1 MDLKS
6 TKIGHL
12 ACFTAYAIFGLNI
25 IVCKDL
31 TSTHWISPLSL
42 TCMRSLVA
50 GALYWII
57 SLMMPAERVDKK
69 DILKILLASVLGF
82 LLPQVLFMMA
92 IENITPMDCSIV
104 SSTSPVCT
112 MIIAAFALKEP
123 ITLRK
128 AGGVALSLGG
138 ILFLILNS
146 VGMGAAN
153 RSTNVY
159 GILYMISNIIC
170 FSTYLGAFKPLIA
183 KYSPITFMKWVFL
196 FSTIMALPFSATEIA
211 AINYASLS
219 SSLLWELAFLIFCCT
234 FMTYYLIPLGQQC
247 IRPTLVSMYSYVQPI
262 IAIAV
267 SIWVGMD
274 TLTLPKVIAAIT
286 VFAGVVIVSYSRA
299 ADDKQE

>member
-12 ACFTAYAIFGLNI
+12 ACVSAYAIFGLNI

-31 TSTHWISPLSL
+31 TATHWISPMSL
-42 TCMRSLVA
+42 TCLRAIVA
-50 GALYWII
+50 GALYWMI
-57 SLMMPAERVDKK
+57 SFMMPDERVDRK
-69 DILKILLASVLGF
+69 DLPKIFVASILGF

-112 MIIAAFALKEP
+112 MIIAAIAVKEP
-123 ITLRK
+123 ITWRK

-159 GILYMISNIIC
+159 GLLYMISNIIC

-196 FSTIMALPFSATEIA
+196 FSTVIALPMSAVEITT
-211 AINYASLS
+211 INYLSLS
-219 SSLLWELAFLIFCCT
+219 SNLLWELAFLIFCCT
-234 FMTYYLIPLGQQC
+234 FMTYYLIPLGQQR

-262 IAIAV
+262 IAIAI
-267 SIWVGMD
+267 SIWIGMD
-274 TLTLPKVIAAIT
+274 TLTWQKVIAAIT
-286 VFAGVVIVSYSRA
+286 VFVGVVIVSYSRSA
-299 ADDKQE
+299 KDAE

>member
-1 MDLKS
+1 MESKN

-12 ACFTAYAIFGLNI
+12 ACFSAYAIFGLNI

-31 TSTHWISPLSL
+31 TTTHWISPTAL
-42 TCMRSLVA
+42 TCLRAVVA
-50 GALYWII
+50 GALYWLI
-57 SLMMPAERVDKK
+57 SLMMPAEKIDRK
-69 DILKILLASVLGF
+69 DLFKILAASVLGF
-82 LLPQVLFMMA
+82 LLPQILFMMA

-112 MIIAAFALKEP
+112 MIIAALALKEP

-146 VGMGAAN
+146 VGMGSGN
-153 RSTNVY
+153 RSTNLS
-159 GILYMISNIIC
+159 GILLMISNIIC

-196 FSTIMALPFSATEIA
+196 FSACMSLPFSANELTT
-211 AINYASLS
+211 INFFSLS
-219 SSLLWELAFLIFCCT
+219 SSVLWELAFLIFCCT
-234 FMTYYLIPLGQQC
+234 FMTYYLIPLGQQR

-262 IAIAV
+262 IAIAI
-267 SIWVGMD
+267 SIWIGMD
-274 TLTLPKVIAAIT
+274 ILTWQKVLAAIT
-286 VFAGVVIVSYSRA
+286 VFTGVVIVSYSRGA
-299 ADDKQE
+299 GDK